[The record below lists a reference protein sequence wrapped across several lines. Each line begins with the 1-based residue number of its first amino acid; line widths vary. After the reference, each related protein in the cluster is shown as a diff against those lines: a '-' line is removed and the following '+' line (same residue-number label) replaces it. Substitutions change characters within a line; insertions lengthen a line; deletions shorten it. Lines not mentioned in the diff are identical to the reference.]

1 MLGKDSSKQL
11 MTTKTVGTAQ
21 AAAASVFELPT
32 DLLAACGTSTST
44 NVSHQP
50 TDVEE
55 VKFDLNPRPTAV
67 DQYIDGYHY

>member
-11 MTTKTVGTAQ
+11 RTTKAVGMAQ
-21 AAAASVFELPT
+21 AAAASVFEPPI
-32 DLLAACGTSTST
+32 DFLAACGTSIST
-44 NVSHQP
+44 NVSRQS

-67 DQYIDGYHY
+67 DQYIDGYHF

>member
-11 MTTKTVGTAQ
+11 RTTKAVGVAQ
-21 AAAASVFELPT
+21 PAAASVFELPT
-32 DLLAACGTSTST
+32 DFLAACGTSTST
-44 NVSHQP
+44 NVSRQS

-55 VKFDLNPRPTAV
+55 VKFDLDLRPSAV